1 MSEIEKRNIAE
12 ALILTS
18 PEPIPL
24 GRLAKLIPRCTPAKA
39 RILVDELNAEYVAQ
53 QRAFEICEIAGG
65 YQMRTHSEFASYLR
79 QLQSSRPL
87 RLSNAALETLAIVA
101 YRQPVT
107 RAEVEN
113 VRGVDAGP
121 VMRSLLER
129 KLIKLAGHREVPG
142 HPMLYATTKRFL
154 EVFGLAQLEDLPTLR
169 ELEELVPVVDE
180 TGEAFTADDS
190 VDDFASDE
198 RGDPPATLDS
208 DDVFAADESPD
219 AFGVDENEPLSA
231 AVDVDPGTSAE
242 NGVSL
247 EDVEIVGKPH

>member
-12 ALILTS
+12 ALILAS

-39 RILVDELNAEYVAQ
+39 RTLVDELNAEYVAQ
-53 QRAFEICEIAGG
+53 QRAFEICEISGG

-79 QLQSSRPL
+79 QLQNSRPL

-101 YRQPVT
+101 YRQPLT

-121 VMRSLLER
+121 VMRTLLER
-129 KLIKLAGHREVPG
+129 KLIKLSGHRDVPG

-154 EVFGLAQLEDLPTLR
+154 EVFGLAQLDDLPTLR
-169 ELEELVPVVDE
+169 ELEELVPV
-180 TGEAFTADDS
+180 ADDTGDAFAADQAGD
-190 VDDFASDE
+190 VLASDE
-198 RGDPPATLDS
+198 SGE
-208 DDVFAADESPD
+208 VFAADE
-219 AFGVDENEPLSA
+219 NEPLA
-231 AVDVDPGTSAE
+231 AEMGADPDTSAE
-242 NGVSL
+242 AEISL
-247 EDVEIVGKPH
+247 EDVEILGKPH

>member
-12 ALILTS
+12 ALILAS

-65 YQMRTHSEFASYLR
+65 YQMRTHSEFAAYLR
-79 QLQSSRPL
+79 QLQNTRPL
-87 RLSNAALETLAIVA
+87 RLSNPALETLAIVA

-121 VMRSLLER
+121 VMRTLLER
-129 KLIKLAGHREVPG
+129 KLIKLSGHRDVPG

-154 EVFGLAQLEDLPTLR
+154 EVFGLAQLDDLPTLR
-169 ELEELVPVVDE
+169 ELDELVPVKDE
-180 TGEAFTADDS
+180 TGDA
-190 VDDFASDE
+190 
-198 RGDPPATLDS
+198 
-208 DDVFAADESPD
+208 FAADEAGDVFANDESGD
-219 AFGVDENEPLSA
+219 DFAVDESESLAAEMGVDP
-231 AVDVDPGTSAE
+231 DTSAE
-242 NGVSL
+242 AGISL
-247 EDVEIVGKPH
+247 EDVEIPGKPH

>member
-1 MSEIEKRNIAE
+1 MSEVEKRNIAE
-12 ALILTS
+12 ALILAS
-18 PEPIPL
+18 PDPIPL

-79 QLQSSRPL
+79 QLQNSRPL

-101 YRQPVT
+101 YRQPLT

-121 VMRSLLER
+121 VMRTLLER
-129 KLIKLAGHREVPG
+129 KLIKLSGHRDVPG

-154 EVFGLAQLEDLPTLR
+154 EVFGLVQLDDLPTLR
-169 ELEELVPVVDE
+169 ELEELVPVADE
-180 TGEAFTADDS
+180 TGDAFAADQAGD
-190 VDDFASDE
+190 VLASDE
-198 RGDPPATLDS
+198 SGE
-208 DDVFAADESPD
+208 VFAADE
-219 AFGVDENEPLSA
+219 NEPL
-231 AVDVDPGTSAE
+231 AVEMGADPDTSAE
-242 NGVSL
+242 AEVSL
-247 EDVEIVGKPH
+247 EDVEILGKPH

>member
-12 ALILTS
+12 ALILAS

-79 QLQSSRPL
+79 QLQSTRPL

-121 VMRSLLER
+121 VMRTLLER
-129 KLIKLAGHREVPG
+129 KLIKLSGHREVPG

-154 EVFGLAQLEDLPTLR
+154 EVFGLAQLDDLPTLR
-169 ELEELVPVVDE
+169 ELEELVPVPDE
-180 TGEAFTADDS
+180 TGDAFAPG
-190 VDDFASDE
+190 E
-198 RGDPPATLDS
+198 
-208 DDVFAADESPD
+208 VFANDESGD
-219 AFGVDENEPLSA
+219 VLATGESEPLTA
-231 AVDVDPGTSAE
+231 ELDVDPDTSAE
-242 NGVSL
+242 AGVSL
-247 EDVEIVGKPH
+247 EDVEIPGKPH

>member
-12 ALILTS
+12 ALILAS

-65 YQMRTHSEFASYLR
+65 YQMRTHPEFASYLR
-79 QLQSSRPL
+79 QLQNTRAL

-101 YRQPVT
+101 YRQPLT

-121 VMRSLLER
+121 VMRTLLER
-129 KLIKLAGHREVPG
+129 KLIKLSGHRDVPG

-169 ELEELVPVVDE
+169 ELEELVPVADE
-180 TGEAFTADDS
+180 TADAFAKDEA
-190 VDDFASDE
+190 
-198 RGDPPATLDS
+198 G
-208 DDVFAADESPD
+208 DVFATDESGD
-219 AFGVDENEPLSA
+219 AFAVDESEPLTA
-231 AVDVDPGTSAE
+231 AIDADLDTSAE
-242 NGVSL
+242 AEVSL
-247 EDVEIVGKPH
+247 EDVEILGKPH